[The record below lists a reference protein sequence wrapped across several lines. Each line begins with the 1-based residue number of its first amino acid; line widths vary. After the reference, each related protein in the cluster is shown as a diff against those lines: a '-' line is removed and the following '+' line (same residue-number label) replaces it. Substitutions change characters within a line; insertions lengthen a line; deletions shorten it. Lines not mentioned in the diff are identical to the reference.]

1 MGQKVLII
9 GYGSIGKRHAKILSK
24 LSVVSEIRLLTKQK
38 NEKFKTIKNFDEV
51 KKFNPD
57 YIIISNE
64 TYLHIEILKKIE
76 RIFSNKKI
84 LIEKPLSHHV
94 TKFVPKKNKVWIGYN
109 MRFNPIIKHLK
120 KILRNKKVYFVN
132 AFCNSYL
139 PNWRKNIKYQNIYSA
154 DSKKGGGVE
163 FDLSHEIDYVRWI
176 FGDLSKNFIFKSK
189 VSKLKI
195 KSNDLFI
202 MSGKT
207 KSKIQILINLNYFTL
222 KPVRKI
228 FVSAENASYQAD
240 FKKNYLKIFTDKK
253 SKIYNFK
260 NLDYDYTYREMHKEI
275 LNNTF
280 KNLCSFKEGM
290 RINKILDYK

>member
-1 MGQKVLII
+1 MGQKILII

-24 LSVVSEIRLLTKQK
+24 LEVVSEIRLLTKQK
-38 NEKFKTIKNFDEV
+38 NVKFKTVKNFNEV

-64 TYLHIEILKKIE
+64 TYFHIKTLKKIE

-84 LIEKPLSHHV
+84 LIEKPLSHRV
-94 TKFVPKKNKVWIGYN
+94 SNFVPKKNKVWIGYN
-109 MRFNPIIKHLK
+109 MRFNPIVKYLRK
-120 KILRNKKVYFVN
+120 NLRNKKIYFVN

-139 PNWRKNIKYQNIYSA
+139 PHWRKNRKYQNIYSA
-154 DSKKGGGVE
+154 DYKKGGGVE
-163 FDLSHEIDYVRWI
+163 LDLSHEIDYVIWI

-189 VSKLKI
+189 ISKLKI
-195 KSNDLFI
+195 KSNDIFI
-202 MSGKT
+202 MAGKT
-207 KSKIQILINLNYFTL
+207 KSKTQILVNLNYFTL

-240 FKKNYLKIFTDKK
+240 FKKNYLKIFTGKK

-275 LNNTF
+275 LNNTYV
-280 KNLCSFKEGM
+280 NLCSFKEGM
-290 RINKILDYK
+290 KINKILDYK